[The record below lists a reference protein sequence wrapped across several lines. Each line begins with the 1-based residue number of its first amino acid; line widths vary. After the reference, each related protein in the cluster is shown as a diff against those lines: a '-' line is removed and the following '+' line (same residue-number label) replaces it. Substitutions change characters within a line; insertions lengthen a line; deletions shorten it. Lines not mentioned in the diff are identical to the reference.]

1 MDERRT
7 LTLLGWSVGGVV
19 GIMFLLNALALASLA
34 PAPAAHGGRLVAEA
48 GQPVVTVV
56 SPAAAAKARGG

>member
-19 GIMFLLNALALASLA
+19 GIMFLLNAFALASL
-34 PAPAAHGGRLVAEA
+34 APAAHGGRLMAEA
-48 GQPVVTVV
+48 GQPVVTVF
-56 SPAAAAKARGG
+56 SPAAAAKARGS